1 MVSERVLI
9 VDDEPEIIRLCVYL
23 LEDEGFEVD
32 GLTSANEALA
42 RVGRQSYDLLI
53 ADIKMPEMDGLELL
67 RRVTAIDPNLVTLII
82 TGYATMDRAIAAVNA
97 GARGFVL
104 KPFGVDELIAAVNS
118 ALDQKR
124 MEEER
129 QRLTS
134 QLPILEIGQAF
145 LLEADVEGLSR
156 RLLEV
161 LVRQLQVE
169 RAALLLFDESQNTL
183 RAGAQVNW
191 PDDLSIGLDE
201 CDRAGPVD
209 WAFQEEGVLALDM
222 DRLRGQGPFWEAL
235 CTGLQPAPVVLAPMR
250 TGQRDVG
257 ILVVCRPASVF
268 SASEQNLLA
277 ILAGQMAIALENVR
291 MYALEQQRTEALAM
305 ALEQQQDLDRLK
317 GEFMRNVSHE
327 LRTPLAMILG
337 YAELLMAGDLGPVTG
352 AMHDSLEIIVQ
363 RASALRELVENITA
377 ILENESREPVIEEIW
392 LDELVAGALADF
404 EVLAKRAGLT
414 IGGQIEVSK
423 AVVLGDESHLRRM
436 IDNLMSNAI
445 KFTPAGGAVMVHL
458 ERSDGQ
464 LVLSVSDQGI
474 GIPAGHEERIFER
487 FYQVDGTI
495 RRQYGGSGLGLALVK
510 EIVERH
516 RGTVTVESREG
527 EGTTFRVCLPEVE
540 AEKVSAL
547 WRDDAV

>member
-1 MVSERVLI
+1 MASERVLV
-9 VDDEPEIIRLCVYL
+9 VDDEPEILRLCVYL
-23 LEDEGFEVD
+23 LEDEGFETE
-32 GLTSANEALA
+32 GLTSAHEALA
-42 RVGRQSYDLLI
+42 RVRRESYDLLI

-67 RRVTAIDPNLVTLII
+67 RRVAAIDPNLVTLII

-118 ALDQKR
+118 ALNQKR

-129 QRLTS
+129 QRLSS
-134 QLPILEIGQAF
+134 QLPILEIGQAL
-145 LLEADVEGLSR
+145 LLEGDVEGLSR

-161 LVRQLQVE
+161 LVREMRVE
-169 RAALLLFDESQNTL
+169 RAALLLFDEQQATL
-183 RAGAQVNW
+183 HLGAQVNW
-191 PDDLSIGLDE
+191 PDELSGSLEPIGRGE
-201 CDRAGPVD
+201 PVG
-209 WAFQEEGVLALDM
+209 WAFEEEGVQTVERE
-222 DRLRGQGPFWEAL
+222 RLVGQGPFWAAL
-235 CTGLQPAPVVLAPMR
+235 CEGIPPAPVILAPMR

-257 ILVVCRPASVF
+257 ILVVCRPAASF

-291 MYALEQQRTEALAM
+291 MYALEQHRTEALAL

-337 YAELLMAGDLGPVTG
+337 YAELLIAGDLGPVT
-352 AMHDSLEIIVQ
+352 AEQRASLEIIVQ
-363 RASALRELVENITA
+363 RASTLRELVENITA
-377 ILENESREPVIEEIW
+377 ILENESREPVIERVW
-392 LDELVAGALADF
+392 LAELVAGALADF

-414 IGGQIEVSK
+414 ISGAVEAPG

-436 IDNLMSNAI
+436 IDNLMSNAL
-445 KFTPAGGAVMVHL
+445 KFTPAGGEVTVRL
-458 ERSDGQ
+458 EPRDGQ
-464 LVLSVSDQGI
+464 VMLSVSDNGI
-474 GIPAGHEERIFER
+474 GIPEGHEARIFER

-516 RGTVTVESREG
+516 HGSVTVESRWG
-527 EGTTFRVCLPEVE
+527 EGTTFRVYLPE
-540 AEKVSAL
+540 AEPETVAMPS
-547 WRDDAV
+547 